1 MKFSPFHTGMEAP
14 QDVFALRRRVN
25 DHRGVER
32 VKVGESGTEWIEW
45 SAVDQSGLEWVR
57 LG

>member
-1 MKFSPFHTGMEAP
+1 MEAP